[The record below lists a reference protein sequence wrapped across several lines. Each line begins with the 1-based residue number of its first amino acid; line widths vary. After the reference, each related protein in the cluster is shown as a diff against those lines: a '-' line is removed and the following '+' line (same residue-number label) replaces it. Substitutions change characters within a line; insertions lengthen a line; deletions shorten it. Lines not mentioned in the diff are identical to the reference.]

1 MVDIK
6 IQEIVNGL
14 DWDNLLKE
22 EGNASPY
29 QQWGW
34 RHYKEKDSWQAKS
47 LKLSSSKGI
56 AYVQIQFK
64 IKLGVLIGFISG
76 LPTGDIT
83 LLNPKIISDY
93 LKKNL
98 KVYLVYIRTSF
109 IEPFDDLNS
118 FKLYCAGWG
127 KCKNKINSDYTI
139 YINLNN
145 KLDDIQK
152 GCSSNWRKNLK
163 KGLLKNEN
171 IELLPLSKINPKV
184 ISDQFVSFKSIKDVQ
199 LPSLSQIEFLKDS
212 LGEEVIVAIARKED
226 EVIGLRAYLFFENR
240 ALDFWAT
247 SDNRGR
253 KQYTSFALLWKLLD
267 FAKSKGVQ
275 FYDMSGIDP
284 VKGPT
289 VYNFKNGM
297 RCPIKEKIGEWE
309 YSSLPIFNTILG
321 KLTSRR

>member
-14 DWDNLLKE
+14 DWDNLLRE

-34 RHYKEKDSWQAKS
+34 RNYKEKDSWQAKS
-47 LKLSSSKGI
+47 LKLSNSKGI

-64 IKLGVLIGFISG
+64 IKFGVLIGFISG

-83 LLNPKIISDY
+83 LLNPKIISDF
-93 LKKNL
+93 LKKSL

-127 KCKNKINSDYTI
+127 KCKNKMNSDYTI
-139 YINLNN
+139 YIDLNR
-145 KLDDIQK
+145 KLDDILK

-163 KGLLKNEN
+163 KGVLKNEN
-171 IELLPLSKINPKV
+171 IELLPLSKINPKI
-184 ISDQFVSFKSIKDVQ
+184 ISDQFLSFKSIKDVQ
-199 LPSLSQIEFLKDS
+199 LPSLSQIEFLKSS
-212 LGEEVIVAIARKED
+212 LGEKIIVAIAKKED
-226 EVIGLRAYLFFENR
+226 EVIGLRAYLYFGHR

-247 SDNRGR
+247 SDSRGR
-253 KQYTSFALLWKLLD
+253 KQYTSFALLWKL
-267 FAKSKGVQ
+267 FEYAKSFGIQ

-309 YSSLPIFNTILG
+309 YCSLPISNLILSN
-321 KLTSRR
+321 LTSR

>member
-1 MVDIK
+1 MVEIK

-14 DWDNLLKE
+14 DWDNLIRE

-34 RHYKEKDSWQAKS
+34 RNYKEKDSWQAKS
-47 LKLSSSKGI
+47 LKLSNSKGI

-64 IKLGVLIGFISG
+64 IKFGVLIGFISG
-76 LPTGDIT
+76 LPNGDIT
-83 LLNPKIISDY
+83 LLNPKIISDF
-93 LKKNL
+93 LKKSL
-98 KVYLVYIRTSF
+98 KVYLVYLRTSF

-118 FKLYCAGWG
+118 FKLYSAGWL

-139 YINLNN
+139 YIELKN

-152 GCSSNWRKNLK
+152 SCSSNWRKNLK

-171 IELLPLSKINPKV
+171 IELLSLSKINPKV
-184 ISDQFVSFKSIKDVQ
+184 ISDQFTSFKSIKDVQ
-199 LPSLSQIEFLKDS
+199 LPSLSQIEFLKNS
-212 LGEEVIVAIARKED
+212 LGEKIILAIAKKED
-226 EVIGLRAYLFFENR
+226 EVIGLRAYLYFGDR

-247 SDNRGR
+247 SDIRGR
-253 KQYTSFALLWKLLD
+253 KQYTSFALLWKL
-267 FAKSKGVQ
+267 FEYAKSNGIQ

-309 YSSLPIFNTILG
+309 YCSIQVLRNILG
-321 KLTSRR
+321 KLTS

>member
-1 MVDIK
+1 MVEIK

-22 EGNASPY
+22 EGYVSPY

-64 IKLGVLIGFISG
+64 IKFGILIGFISG

-83 LLNPKIISDY
+83 LLKPKIISDY
-93 LKKNL
+93 LKKKL

-118 FKLYCAGWG
+118 FKLYYAGWG
-127 KCKNKINSDYTI
+127 KCKNRMNSDYTI
-139 YINLNN
+139 YIDLNN

-152 GCSSNWRKNLK
+152 NCSSNWRKNLK

-171 IELLPLSKINPKV
+171 IELLTLSKINSKV
-184 ISDQFVSFKSIKDVQ
+184 ISDQFLSFKSIKDVR
-199 LPSLSQIEFLKDS
+199 LPSLSQIEFLKNS
-212 LGEEVIVAIARKED
+212 LGEKIIVAIAKKED
-226 EVIGLRAYLFFENR
+226 EVIGLRAYLYFGDR

-247 SDNRGR
+247 SDSRGR
-253 KQYTSFALLWKLLD
+253 KQYTSFALLWKL
-267 FAKSKGVQ
+267 FEYAKSDGIQ

-297 RCPIKEKIGEWE
+297 RFPIKEKIGEWE
-309 YSSLPIFNTILG
+309 YCSLPILNLILSN
-321 KLTSRR
+321 LTSQ